1 MVYGTPG
8 ETRLLTELVHDYPAL
23 WKDEGSVD
31 IPVDEWMK
39 LPLRSDWEL
48 KVSRKANVYPVG
60 LKDPQGMDTAFD
72 EMHRQGKLSWTKVST
87 PLSFPMFVV

>member
-1 MVYGTPG
+1 MASTSSLEQSCPDARGQRLSNGIMVYGTPG

-60 LKDPQGMDTAFD
+60 LKDP
-72 EMHRQGKLSWTKVST
+72 
-87 PLSFPMFVV
+87 